1 MRDLHPGLSTLL
13 NRNGLKHGMKYSFTP
28 TQHARTCCGSTGHP
42 ASSQET
48 GQRSHITLDFITRVL
63 KSIYGCQTIH
73 HFLSQNRLLRKFPT
87 SFNSA
92 VGKTLKGQY
101 GEPQDW
107 QWTSNAEASVGCS
120 CEKANRVQIAKD
132 PRTLSQLGYLCVPPA
147 VIKMSSHSS
156 VLPVTLLCL
165 VVTEQKA
172 IRLLSLLI
180 LRARYF
186 STNPSLVFHIN
197 AS

>member
-1 MRDLHPGLSTLL
+1 MD
-13 NRNGLKHGMKYSFTP
+13 
-28 TQHARTCCGSTGHP
+28 AR
-42 ASSQET
+42 Q
-48 GQRSHITLDFITRVL
+48 FITFYPKTV
-63 KSIYGCQTIH
+63 S
-73 HFLSQNRLLRKFPT
+73 SEN

-120 CEKANRVQIAKD
+120 CEKANGVQIAKD

-165 VVTEQKA
+165 TVTEQKA
-172 IRLLSLLI
+172 IWLLSLLI
-180 LRARYF
+180 LRARSA

-197 AS
+197 ASWWGWHGFMFLSAAPPAWVLISSGGAGTSQGILDHHSCIPCSIPLRTSGY